1 MTAWHICTHN
11 SNLRQKHLIVFLTR
25 CPPCARSSR
34 VVNRLYVPQLSIY
47 NNFIAFM
54 STLTWV
60 FVYAPALPIAL
71 PLSLIKLVFMYWIE
85 KYNGKAS

>member
-1 MTAWHICTHN
+1 
-11 SNLRQKHLIVFLTR
+11 
-25 CPPCARSSR
+25 
-34 VVNRLYVPQLSIY
+34 
-47 NNFIAFM
+47 M